1 VHELLSVIYKVW
13 LSQCE
18 VNAHLFHA
26 EAEPAAPR
34 RANRGIP
41 HRDRWDWQFAL
52 QEFEKV
58 NSQLA
63 VTRAGVVTFDIFAD
77 EDNTMVPGAFW
88 SFANSCWPHL
98 WVRQHF
104 WANCPYEQFL
114 ILGMLLKML
123 LDFVRA
129 PEETSFTV
137 NVPVWEGSCFGW
149 LVNSFFVKLRDFPSG
164 TTLYTTPG
172 KHCYAREQL
181 MKLVMGEFGSMQLCG
196 PQLWFI

>member
-1 VHELLSVIYKVW
+1 VSFDVPGPDQETSGSKLDSDVADRVGPKRLAARSPKSLSKTFDQKGPSDWSATPLKLDADVADKWLDAGFCFSELQAAGTENVTDTDAARFSPLEPRVHELLSVIYKVW

-98 WVRQHF
+98 
-104 WANCPYEQFL
+104 
-114 ILGMLLKML
+114 
-123 LDFVRA
+123 
-129 PEETSFTV
+129 
-137 NVPVWEGSCFGW
+137 
-149 LVNSFFVKLRDFPSG
+149 
-164 TTLYTTPG
+164 
-172 KHCYAREQL
+172 
-181 MKLVMGEFGSMQLCG
+181 
-196 PQLWFI
+196 